1 MQAERRRLYMKN
13 EWFTSTSFSYVNGSY
28 VMRLIL
34 PQSEIGI
41 DQVLRALSESDGN
54 LWKNVVFSSMSDIFT
69 YISLVQQVTRLKV
82 DEEGSAITV
91 IEGDL
96 MSPLPEEEVDFFLDR
111 PFLFQILEPATG
123 TVLFMG
129 QVGSPE

>member
-1 MQAERRRLYMKN
+1 MKN

-34 PQSEIGI
+34 PQPEIGI
-41 DQVLRALSESDGN
+41 DQVLRALSEADGN
-54 LWKNVVFSSMSDIFT
+54 LWKNVVFSSMSDIST

-82 DEEGSAITV
+82 DKEGVAITV

-96 MSPLPEEEVDFFLDR
+96 MSLLPEEEVDFFLDR
-111 PFLFQILEPATG
+111 PFLFQILEPSTG

-129 QVGSPE
+129 QVGSPK

>member
-1 MQAERRRLYMKN
+1 MKN

-111 PFLFQILEPATG
+111 PFLFQILEPSTG
-123 TVLFMG
+123 IVLFMG